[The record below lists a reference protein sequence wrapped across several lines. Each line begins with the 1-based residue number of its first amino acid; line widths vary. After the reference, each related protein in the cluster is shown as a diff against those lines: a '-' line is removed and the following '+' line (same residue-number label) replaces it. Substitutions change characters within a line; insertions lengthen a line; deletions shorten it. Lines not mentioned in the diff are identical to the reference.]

1 METMPADTTTTIVE
15 ALTKAIVEHRLHP
28 GSKLAEQKLADHFG
42 VSRTLVRQ
50 ALFQLSQNR
59 LIRLEPARGAF
70 VASPSVAEARQ
81 VFAVRRMLEAE
92 MTRAFVRGA
101 TPARIKALKEHVAQ
115 EKAAVARNDVAGRTE
130 LLGDFHVRM
139 AELMGND
146 VLAQMLGELISRCAL
161 ITLMYQTATAAE
173 HSADEHAGIVRAI
186 AAKDENLAVTL
197 MTEHLSHVEESLA
210 FDRKVPTNDISMALS

>member
-1 METMPADTTTTIVE
+1 MDLPTTSAIVE

-28 GSKLAEQKLADHFG
+28 GTKLAEQKLADHFG

-50 ALFQLSQNR
+50 ALFQLSQNG

-70 VASPSVAEARQ
+70 VATPSVAEAHQ

-101 TPARIKALKEHVAQ
+101 TPAKIRALKDHVAQ
-115 EKAAVARNDVAGRTE
+115 EKLAVQQQDVSARNE

-139 AELMGND
+139 AELMGNE
-146 VLAQMLGELISRCAL
+146 VLAHMLGDLVSRCSL
-161 ITLMYQTATAAE
+161 ITLMYQNASAAE
-173 HSADEHAGIVRAI
+173 HSHDEHANIVKAL
-186 AAKDENLAVTL
+186 AAKDEETAVHL
-197 MTEHLSHVEESLA
+197 MMEHLEHVEKSLT
-210 FDRKVPTNDISMALS
+210 FDRKMPVNEISMALS